1 MISLKMI
8 IYKANIL
15 RWNIILIRAMVR
27 IKFDLIITKAI
38 IETMILEFIIYIFII
53 DLKGCYLE
61 IYIIS
66 VFITPPNIYIYK
78 LLMNL
83 Y

>member
-38 IETMILEFIIYIFII
+38 IKTMIL
-53 DLKGCYLE
+53 DL
-61 IYIIS
+61 
-66 VFITPPNIYIYK
+66 
-78 LLMNL
+78 
-83 Y
+83 

>member
-38 IETMILEFIIYIFII
+38 IETMILEFIFIFII

-66 VFITPPNIYIYK
+66 VFITPPNIYIYI
-78 LLMNL
+78 NC
-83 Y
+83 